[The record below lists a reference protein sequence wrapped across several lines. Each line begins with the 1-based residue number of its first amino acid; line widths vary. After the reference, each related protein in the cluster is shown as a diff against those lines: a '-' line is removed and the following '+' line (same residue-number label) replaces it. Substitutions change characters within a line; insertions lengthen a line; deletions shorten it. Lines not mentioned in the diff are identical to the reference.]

1 MNFAFEMGGGG
12 SGQRKK
18 GKREE
23 VHGGGGNETGGV
35 REERGGGRG
44 SYLPR
49 EDRFLVT
56 YRAHGYVLRI
66 LISHEA
72 LTCS

>member
-1 MNFAFEMGGGG
+1 MVRERKEREKIVHRGG
-12 SGQRKK
+12 
-18 GKREE
+18 
-23 VHGGGGNETGGV
+23 VV

-49 EDRFLVT
+49 ENTFLVR
-56 YRAHGYVLRI
+56 YRAHGYILRI

>member
-1 MNFAFEMGGGG
+1 MVRE
-12 SGQRKK
+12 RK
-18 GKREE
+18 GREE
-23 VHGGGGNETGGV
+23 VNGGGEETGGV

-44 SYLPR
+44 SYLFG
-49 EDRFLVT
+49 EDTFLIT

>member
-1 MNFAFEMGGGG
+1 MVKERKGRERKYTGGGG
-12 SGQRKK
+12 GD
-18 GKREE
+18 EA
-23 VHGGGGNETGGV
+23 GGV

-49 EDRFLVT
+49 LDRFLVT

-66 LISHEA
+66 FISHEA

>member
-1 MNFAFEMGGGG
+1 MVRERKGRERKYAGEGGE
-12 SGQRKK
+12 K
-18 GKREE
+18 
-23 VHGGGGNETGGV
+23 ETGGV
-35 REERGGGRG
+35 REEREGGRG

>member
-1 MNFAFEMGGGG
+1 MVRERKGRERKYTGGGG
-12 SGQRKK
+12 GMKLEEYGRK
-18 GKREE
+18 GE
-23 VHGGGGNETGGV
+23 GA
-35 REERGGGRG
+35 GGRG

-56 YRAHGYVLRI
+56 YRAHGYILRI
-66 LISHEA
+66 LILHEA

>member
-1 MNFAFEMGGGG
+1 MKLEEYG
-12 SGQRKK
+12 RK
-18 GKREE
+18 GE
-23 VHGGGGNETGGV
+23 GA
-35 REERGGGRG
+35 GGRG

-56 YRAHGYVLRI
+56 YRAHGYILRI
-66 LISHEA
+66 LILHEA

>member
-1 MNFAFEMGGGG
+1 MVRGRERKYTGGGG
-12 SGQRKK
+12 MKLEEYGRK
-18 GKREE
+18 GEGE
-23 VHGGGGNETGGV
+23 GE
-35 REERGGGRG
+35 

-56 YRAHGYVLRI
+56 YRAHGYILRI
-66 LISHEA
+66 LILHEA

>member
-1 MNFAFEMGGGG
+1 MVRERKGRERKYTGGD
-12 SGQRKK
+12 
-18 GKREE
+18 
-23 VHGGGGNETGGV
+23 ETGGV

-44 SYLPR
+44 SYLFG
-49 EDRFLVT
+49 EDTFLIT

-72 LTCS
+72 LTCSKIFY

>member
-1 MNFAFEMGGGG
+1 MVRERKGRERKYTGGGEG
-12 SGQRKK
+12 
-18 GKREE
+18 GK
-23 VHGGGGNETGGV
+23 ETGGV
-35 REERGGGRG
+35 REERGGERG

-49 EDRFLVT
+49 EDRLLVT

>member
-1 MNFAFEMGGGG
+1 MVRE
-12 SGQRKK
+12 RK
-18 GKREE
+18 GRERKYTG
-23 VHGGGGNETGGV
+23 GGGGNETGGV

-44 SYLPR
+44 SYLLR

>member
-1 MNFAFEMGGGG
+1 MVRERKGRERKYTGGGG
-12 SGQRKK
+12 
-18 GKREE
+18 
-23 VHGGGGNETGGV
+23 GGEGNWRSTGGK
-35 REERGGGRG
+35 GRG
-44 SYLPR
+44 SYLLR

-66 LISHEA
+66 LTSHEA

>member
-1 MNFAFEMGGGG
+1 MVRERKGIERKYTGGGEG
-12 SGQRKK
+12 
-18 GKREE
+18 GK
-23 VHGGGGNETGGV
+23 ETGGV

-44 SYLPR
+44 SYLFG
-49 EDRFLVT
+49 EDTFLIT

>member
-1 MNFAFEMGGGG
+1 MVRERKGRERKYTGGGD
-12 SGQRKK
+12 
-18 GKREE
+18 
-23 VHGGGGNETGGV
+23 ETGGV

-44 SYLPR
+44 SYLLR

-56 YRAHGYVLRI
+56 YRVHGYILRI

>member
-1 MNFAFEMGGGG
+1 MVRERKGRERKYTGGGG
-12 SGQRKK
+12 RNGRK
-18 GKREE
+18 GE
-23 VHGGGGNETGGV
+23 G
-35 REERGGGRG
+35 GGGRG

-49 EDRFLVT
+49 EDTFLIT

>member
-1 MNFAFEMGGGG
+1 MVRERKGRERKYAGEGGGG
-12 SGQRKK
+12 EK
-18 GKREE
+18 
-23 VHGGGGNETGGV
+23 ETGGV

-44 SYLPR
+44 SYLPG
-49 EDRFLVT
+49 EDTFLIT
-56 YRAHGYVLRI
+56 YRAHGYVPRI